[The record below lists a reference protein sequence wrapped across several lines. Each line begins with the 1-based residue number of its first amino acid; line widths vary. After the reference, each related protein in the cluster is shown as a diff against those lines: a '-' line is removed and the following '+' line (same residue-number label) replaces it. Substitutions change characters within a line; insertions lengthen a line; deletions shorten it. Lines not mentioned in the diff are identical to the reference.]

1 MKTLVTIGRGGTG
14 KSSFTALMAKA
25 LIEANQAPILLVDAD
40 PDQNLAEMLGVDL
53 KEAGKSTIADLIVS
67 TFIKG
72 GGTTVGVPP
81 TQRIESRIWENGL
94 YESKNFDFMAVGTKW
109 VEGCYCMPNSALK
122 GALESLTKT
131 YKYVL
136 IDSPAGLENLNR
148 RITSNVNDV
157 FDILDHSKKSQDHV
171 RRAYKIAK
179 EVDMQFENFYIVGGY
194 RFPAELGK
202 QAEDDL
208 KFKYLGKIE
217 ADDELDEYVLDGKS
231 LLDLSK
237 DNKAYLSVKKIL
249 QSLGYLIIPESFTQF
264 FGNLAY
270 LYLHRDFCLRN
281 LERFKKTV
289 IQHSRKPLQRFPN

>member
-1 MKTLVTIGRGGTG
+1 MKTLVTVGRGGTG

-25 LIEANQAPILLVDAD
+25 FIEANQSPILLVDAD
-40 PDQNLAEMLGVDL
+40 PDQNLGEMLGVDL

-72 GGTTVGVPP
+72 GG
-81 TQRIESRIWENGL
+81 IESRIWENGL

-148 RITSNVNDV
+148 RITSNVNDI

-179 EVDMQFENFYIVGGY
+179 EVDMRFENFYIVGGY
-194 RFPAELGK
+194 RFPTELGK

-208 KFKYLGKIE
+208 KFK
-217 ADDELDEYVLDGKS
+217 
-231 LLDLSK
+231 
-237 DNKAYLSVKKIL
+237 
-249 QSLGYLIIPESFTQF
+249 
-264 FGNLAY
+264 
-270 LYLHRDFCLRN
+270 
-281 LERFKKTV
+281 
-289 IQHSRKPLQRFPN
+289 